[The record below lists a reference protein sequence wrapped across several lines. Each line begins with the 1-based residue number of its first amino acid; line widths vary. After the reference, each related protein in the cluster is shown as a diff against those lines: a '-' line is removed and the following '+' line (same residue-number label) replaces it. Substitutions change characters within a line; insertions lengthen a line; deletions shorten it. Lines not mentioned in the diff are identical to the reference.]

1 MEWYCR
7 EDLLEDLQGDLHE
20 SFHRRCNKGH
30 RWPGL
35 IYSIDVVKFVRAY
48 TIKPIKPPGMQ
59 ISNLLGNNLKTS
71 YRYIRKDRLFS
82 GINVFGLAI
91 SMSVGLFVINLISEI
106 RSYDNFHQNKSEIY
120 RVISRYDYG
129 DGRIFDLG
137 TSSPYMSQALD
148 DYHDLYKHKA
158 LLNDRF
164 SGLANTGE
172 RQLPIDGLYATPEF
186 LNIFSFPLLSGN
198 DISVLDE
205 PYSIILTEEMS
216 HRLFSGE
223 DPVGASI
230 DIDEKTYTVK
240 GIIENPPYNSHI
252 QFNSLISFGTYEIEQ
267 QDDEQFT
274 APSNVFRNYI
284 YLQIDDPK
292 NVERVE
298 DAISS
303 INRVG
308 DEILEDRSIR
318 SELQPLKDIFTGE
331 ELSNQIGNHM
341 PSYILFILAGLA
353 LLVILVA
360 CFNYT
365 NLSLA
370 RSLRRTKEIGVRKVT
385 GASRANLF
393 FQFSVESILIALIA
407 LVVALPFYY
416 VVRKQMLEVQQGDP
430 VVELNL
436 TIPVIIYF
444 VLFSLVIGFV
454 AGLLPSAAL
463 SKLNITRILKFD
475 QAPKIWSAIS
485 LRKIFVFIQF
495 SFSLIFILITIFAWK
510 QYRHLLN
517 FDLGFSTDRIVNVD
531 LQRQEADIL
540 AQELS
545 YLPDITHISKAQYQP
560 NTGRMH
566 VTYARFNSTMDSS
579 RVHINSVDENY
590 LPLHEHKFI
599 AGRNFLKY
607 SERSDDVIVNETLLK
622 HFQLGAPNE
631 SLGSLLTVD
640 GEDRKIVGVVQDFH
654 HSNLGEP
661 IEPYVFSYDP
671 ALFGLLNLK
680 VSSDDMVETMAS
692 IDRVW
697 KKLDPIYPLQA
708 SFYDEQISQ
717 NYEML
722 TILIK
727 CIGFVAF
734 LTIIVAGL
742 GLLGMSV
749 YNVQTRIKEIGV
761 RKVLGA
767 TPFQI
772 VRKLTG
778 SYMII
783 VLSAIIASTLI
794 TYFIINNVVLTDLP
808 DYAPMGAVEILL
820 SVGIVLI
827 VSSLI
832 LGLQSYRASQINPA
846 VTLKSE

>member
-1 MEWYCR
+1 M
-7 EDLLEDLQGDLHE
+7 EDLQGDLYE
-20 SFHRRCNKGH
+20 SYHRRRKKGH

-35 IYSIDVVKFVRAY
+35 IYWIDVLKFIRAY
-48 TIKPIKPPGMQ
+48 TIKPIKLPGMKML
-59 ISNLLGNNLKTS
+59 NLLENNLKTS

-106 RSYDNFHQNKSEIY
+106 RSYDNFHQNGSEIY
-120 RVISRYDYG
+120 RIISRYDYG
-129 DGRIFDLG
+129 DGRIFDLA
-137 TSSPYMSQALD
+137 TTSPYMSQALD
-148 DYHDLYKHKA
+148 EYQDLFKGKA

-164 SGLANTGE
+164 SGLADTGE
-172 RQLPIDGLYATPEF
+172 KQLPIDGLYASSEF
-186 LNIFSFPLLSGN
+186 LNIFSFPLLAGN
-198 DISVLDE
+198 DISVLNE

-216 HRLFSGE
+216 QRLFNAE
-223 DPVGASI
+223 DPLGESI
-230 DIDEKTYTVK
+230 DIDDKTYTVK
-240 GIIENPPYNSHI
+240 GVVEDPPYNSHI
-252 QFNSLISFGTYEIEQ
+252 QFKSLISFATYEIEQ

-284 YLQIDDPK
+284 YLQIEDPK
-292 NVERVE
+292 NLDRIE

-303 INRVG
+303 INKVG
-308 DEILEDRSIR
+308 DEILEDRTIK
-318 SELQPLKDIFTGE
+318 SELQPLRNIFTGE

-341 PSYILFILAGLA
+341 PGYILFILAGLA
-353 LLVILVA
+353 LLVVLVA

-430 VVELNL
+430 IVELNL

-444 VLFSLVIGFV
+444 ILFSVFIGFV

-463 SKLNITRILKFD
+463 SRLNITRILKFN
-475 QAPKIWSAIS
+475 QAPKVWSAIS

-517 FDLGFSTDRIVNVD
+517 FDLGFSTEQIVNVD
-531 LQRQEADIL
+531 LQRQEAEIL

-545 YLPDITHISKAQYQP
+545 YLPEITQISKAQYQP
-560 NTGRMH
+560 NTGRIH
-566 VTYARFNSTMDSS
+566 ITYARFNSTTDSS

-607 SERSDDVIVNETLLK
+607 GERSDDVIVNETLLK
-622 HFQLGAPNE
+622 HFQLGAPDE

-671 ALFGLLNLK
+671 ALFGSLNLK
-680 VSSDDMVETMAS
+680 VSSDDMVETMAGVE
-692 IDRVW
+692 RVW
-697 KKLDPIYPLQA
+697 KKLEPNYPLQA

-734 LTIIVAGL
+734 LMIIVAGL

-772 VRKLTG
+772 VKKLTG
-778 SYMII
+778 SYIII
-783 VLSAIIASTLI
+783 VLSAIIVSTLI
-794 TYFIINNVVLTDLP
+794 TYFIINNVVLADLP
-808 DYAPMGAVEILL
+808 DYAPMGILEIVL
-820 SVGIVLI
+820 SVGIVLT
-827 VSSLI
+827 VSTLI
-832 LGLQSYRASQINPA
+832 LGLQSYKASQINPA

>member
-1 MEWYCR
+1 
-7 EDLLEDLQGDLHE
+7 
-20 SFHRRCNKGH
+20 
-30 RWPGL
+30 
-35 IYSIDVVKFVRAY
+35 
-48 TIKPIKPPGMQ
+48 MQ
-59 ISNLLGNNLKTS
+59 IFNLLGNNLKTS

-91 SMSVGLFVINLISEI
+91 SMSIGLFVINLISEI
-106 RSYDNFHQNKSEIY
+106 RSYDHFHQNGSEIY
-120 RVISRYDYG
+120 RIISRYDYG
-129 DGRIFDLG
+129 DGRKFDLA
-137 TSSPYMSQALD
+137 TSSPYMAHALD
-148 DYHDLYKHKA
+148 EYNDLFKHKA
-158 LLNDRF
+158 LLQDRF
-164 SGLANTGE
+164 GGLADTGE
-172 RQLPIDGLYATPEF
+172 KQLPIDGLYATSEF
-186 LNIFSFPLLSGN
+186 LNIFTFPLLQGN
-198 DISVLDE
+198 DLSVLDD
-205 PYSIILTEEMS
+205 PYSIILTKETGR
-216 HRLFSGE
+216 RLFNRD
-223 DPVGASI
+223 DPMGKSI
-230 DIDEKTYTVK
+230 DIDGKSYVVK

-252 QFNSLISFGTYEIEQ
+252 QFNSLISYSTYELEQ
-267 QDDEQFT
+267 QDDEQFS

-284 YLQIDDPK
+284 YLQIDDP
-292 NVERVE
+292 NDIARLE

-303 INRVG
+303 INKAG
-308 DEILEDRSIR
+308 DEILEDRSIK

-416 VVRKQMLEVQQGDP
+416 LVRQQMLEVQQSDP
-430 VVELNL
+430 LVELNL
-436 TIPVIIYF
+436 TVPVIISF
-444 VLFSLVIGFV
+444 ILFSVTIGFV
-454 AGLLPSAAL
+454 AGLLPSTAL
-463 SKLNITRILKFD
+463 SRLNITRILKFN
-475 QAPKIWSAIS
+475 QAPKVWSAIS
-485 LRKIFVFIQF
+485 LRKVLVFIQF
-495 SFSLIFILITIFAWK
+495 SFSLIFILITLFAWK

-517 FDLGFSTDRIVNVD
+517 FDLGFNTDHIVNVD
-531 LQRQEADIL
+531 LQRQDADIL

-545 YLPDITHISKAQYQP
+545 YLPEVTAISKAQYQP
-560 NTGRMH
+560 NTGRIH
-566 VTYARFNSTMDSS
+566 ITYARFNSTSDSS
-579 RVHINSVDENY
+579 RVHINSVDEHY
-590 LPLHEHKFI
+590 LSLHEYTI
-599 AGRNFLKY
+599 ISGRDFLDY
-607 SERSDDVIVNETLLK
+607 GERSDDVIVNETLLR
-622 HFQLGAPNE
+622 HFQIGAPEE
-631 SLGSLLTVD
+631 SLGTLLTVD
-640 GEDRKIVGVVQDFH
+640 GEDRKIVGVVQDFR

-671 ALFGLLNLK
+671 SLFGSLNLK
-680 VSSDDMVETMAS
+680 ISSKDMVETMAGLEA
-692 IDRVW
+692 VW
-697 KKLDPIYPLQA
+697 KKLEPNYPLEA

-722 TILIK
+722 SILIK

-772 VRKLTG
+772 ISKLTG

-783 VLSAIIASTLI
+783 VLSAIVVSTLV
-794 TYFIINNVVLTDLP
+794 TYFIINNVVLIDLP
-808 DYAPMGAVEILL
+808 DYAPMGIVEILL
-820 SVGIVLI
+820 SVGIVLA

-832 LGLQSYRASQINPA
+832 LGLQSYKASQINPA
-846 VTLKSE
+846 ITLKSE